1 MESTTWQKG
10 IHRKGRK
17 RTSRSKLEGPCEHQ
31 PLEGTSAGHEWIMD
45 DPKARE
51 FSTSRECNLGLVAA
65 RIRRQEISHAFPS
78 REDLMASK
86 GHPKSKRDKL
96 EQPRRQRP
104 TRFEI
109 ASDPYQYYFESKSK
123 TNTLTSHHPL
133 NLLADDHQAVRD
145 TESASH
151 VHKLRNQALRSEIHV
166 LYSTLP

>member
-1 MESTTWQKG
+1 MQSWPRSSPDQKTG
-10 IHRKGRK
+10 DQSRLSVAGRLNGEQG
-17 RTSRSKLEGPCEHQ
+17 SS
-31 PLEGTSAGHEWIMD
+31 
-45 DPKARE
+45 
-51 FSTSRECNLGLVAA
+51 
-65 RIRRQEISHAFPS
+65 
-78 REDLMASK
+78 
-86 GHPKSKRDKL
+86 KSKRDKL

-133 NLLADDHQAVRD
+133 NLLADDHQALRD